1 MDDLT
6 AIRDRLNHESRTEG
20 EDRPETAEQAVR
32 LAHELLG
39 RAGVTLSPS
48 KVSRLARDYIAARPP
63 CTFRTYIARNAA
75 PAVATLPLPSR
86 RHGLEWVDPTG
97 ETATRN
103 VDRERGAAHV

>member
-6 AIRDRLNHESRTEG
+6 PTRDRLNHESRTEG

-32 LAHELLG
+32 LANELL
-39 RAGVTLSPS
+39 ASVGVKLSPS
-48 KVSRLARDYIAARPP
+48 KVSTLCRGFLRTNPP
-63 CTFRTYIARNAA
+63 CTFRDYLARNAA
-75 PAVATLPLPSR
+75 PAVATLPMPPR

-103 VDRERGAAHV
+103 VDRERGGVHV